1 MYDQD
6 HYTALLSSY
15 DSGIALSYFSNA
27 AIRAIQMKSEVLY
40 NTSYSYP
47 GDYVP
52 LLKPEEIDEELKLTN
67 EGDMLIPPVNITEQA
82 DSFKIDVA
90 IPGVKRE
97 DFLVHTNENVL
108 FVRVLHKDYGPK
120 EVQHF
125 QLHEFNYKC
134 FDRHITLPDNADPE
148 FSSAEYKGGI
158 LQLVMPKTNQPVK
171 NRHNRIVV
179 Y

>member
-1 MYDQD
+1 MEND
-6 HYTALLSSY
+6 
-15 DSGIALSYFSNA
+15 
-27 AIRAIQMKSEVLY
+27 VLY
-40 NTSYSYP
+40 SPDCSIYP
-47 GDYVP
+47 GHYVP
-52 LLKPEEIDEELKLTN
+52 LLKPEEIDEELRLSH
-67 EGDMLIPPVNITEQA
+67 EGEMLFPPVNITEMA

-108 FVRVLHKDYGPK
+108 FVRVLQKDFGPK

-125 QLHEFNYKC
+125 QLHEFNYQC
-134 FDRHITLPDNADPE
+134 FDRHVTLPDDADPE

-158 LQLVMPKTNQPVK
+158 LQVVMSKTKRPAK